1 MKLFEP
7 GKIGTME
14 VKNRIVMA
22 PMGVGGMSETDGDW
36 GARVR
41 DYYMVR
47 ARGGT
52 GLITTCLTFVSHK
65 FEYMA
70 NRFLNLYL
78 DSHLESL
85 SKIAEAVHQ
94 YGAKI
99 SVQLTAGFGRVGPP
113 RQQGLGAIPISASP
127 TPCYFT
133 PEVIARPITTQEAEE
148 LSQAFGEAAKR
159 CRMAGVDA
167 IELHG
172 HQGYLLDQFMSEL
185 WNQRNDK
192 YGGSREKRLTFARE
206 AITAIK
212 REVGEDLPVIYR
224 FGIDHYLEGGR
235 SVEESLWIAKQ
246 LEAMG
251 VDALHVD
258 AGCYETS
265 WWPHPPTYQPGGCMV
280 DMAEKVK
287 PVVKVP
293 IITVGRLQYP
303 ILAERVLQEGKADFV
318 AIGRG
323 LLADPDWPN
332 KVMEGRLDDIR
343 PCLGDHDGCLAEL
356 VSGKTTSCTVN
367 PACGHEKEWALTPIK
382 NKKKLLIVG
391 GGPAGMEAA
400 RVAALRGLDVTL
412 WEKTSRLGG
421 NLWPASVPEFKKDL
435 RDLMNYQ
442 VTQLKKLPVKIEFD
456 REATADDIINFGA
469 DSVILATGAIQ
480 ENLHI
485 PGINRHEVI
494 TAVTLLLN
502 KTEVNKSVLV
512 MGGGLIGC
520 ETAVYL
526 AQKGHQVTLTSRR
539 ANILTDM
546 KLANLHML
554 LKMMADY
561 NVQVLTNCWPVQIVA
576 GGILVKHNDHENTL
590 KVDSLISAAE
600 MRACNELHRTLS
612 GRIGELYAIGDCI
625 EPRRII
631 NAIWEAFHTA
641 RKIYG

>member
-22 PMGVGGMSETDGDW
+22 PMGVGRMSETDGDW

-41 DYYMVR
+41 DYYMLR

-52 GLITTCLTFVSHK
+52 GLITTSLTFVSQK

-70 NRFLNLYL
+70 NHFLNLYL

-85 SKIAEAVHQ
+85 SKIVEAVHQ
-94 YGAKI
+94 YGAKL
-99 SVQLTAGFGRVGPP
+99 SVQLTAGFGRVGPTY
-113 RQQGLGAIPISASP
+113 QQELGAIPISASP

-172 HQGYLLDQFMSEL
+172 HEGYLLDQFMSEL

-265 WWPHPPTYQPGGCMV
+265 WWPHPPTYQPAGCMV

-343 PCLGDHDGCLAEL
+343 PCLGDHEGCLAEL

-400 RVAALRGLDVTL
+400 HVAALRGLDVTL

-539 ANILTDM
+539 TNILTDM
-546 KLANLHML
+546 KLANRHML

-576 GGILVKHNDHENTL
+576 GGILVKHNDHENIL

-612 GRIGELYAIGDCI
+612 GRIEGLYAIGDCI
-625 EPRRII
+625 KPRRII

>member
-1 MKLFEP
+1 MKLFEA

-22 PMGVGGMSETDGDW
+22 SISVGRMVEADGDW

-41 DYYMVR
+41 EYYLTR

-52 GLITTCLTFVSHK
+52 GLITTSLAFVSLKLELITKHS
-65 FEYMA
+65 F
-70 NRFLNLYL
+70 NLYL

-85 SKIAEAVHQ
+85 HKIVEGVHQ
-94 YGAKI
+94 HGAKV
-99 SVQLTAGFGRVGPP
+99 SVQLSAGFGRVMPTHW
-113 RQQGLGAIPISASP
+113 QKLGTIPISASSAR
-127 TPCYFT
+127 CYFT

-148 LSQAFGEAAKR
+148 LAEAFGAAAKR
-159 CRMAGVDA
+159 CQMAGVDA

-172 HQGYLLDQFMSEL
+172 HEGYLLDQFMSEL

-192 YGGSREKRLTFARE
+192 YGGRREKRLTFARE
-206 AITAIK
+206 AIAAIK

-235 SVEESLWIAKQ
+235 TVEESLWIAKQ

-258 AGCYETS
+258 AGCYETN
-265 WWPHPPTYQPGGCMV
+265 WWPHPPTYQPPGCMV

-303 ILAERVLQEGKADFV
+303 ALAERVLQEGKADFV

-332 KVMEGRLDDIR
+332 KVMEGRLEDIR
-343 PCLGDHDGCLAEL
+343 PCVGDHDGCLAEL
-356 VSGKTTSCTVN
+356 RSRKATSCTVN
-367 PACGHEKEWALTPIK
+367 PICGHEKEWVLIPIK
-382 NKKKLLIVG
+382 DKKNLLIIG

-400 RVAALRGLDVTL
+400 RVAALRGLEVTL

-435 RDLMNYQ
+435 RDLINYQ
-442 VTQLKKLPVKIEFD
+442 VTQLKKLPVKIELD
-456 REATADDIINFGA
+456 REATVDDIVNFGA
-469 DSVILATGAIQ
+469 DSIILATGAIQ
-480 ENLHI
+480 ENFHI
-485 PGINRHEVI
+485 SGINRHEVI
-494 TAVTLLLN
+494 TAVALLLN
-502 KTEVNKSVLV
+502 KAKVSKSVLV

-546 KLANLHML
+546 GFANRDML
-554 LKMMADY
+554 LKMMTDH
-561 NVQVLTNCWPVQIVA
+561 NVQVLTNCWPVRIVA
-576 GGILVKHNDHENTL
+576 DGILVKHNAQDRTL
-590 KVDSLISAAE
+590 LAESLISAAK
-600 MRACNELHRTLS
+600 MRPCNELQKALS
-612 GRIGELYAIGDCI
+612 GKVAGLYAIGDCV

-631 NAIWEAFHTA
+631 NAVWEAFHTA
-641 RKIYG
+641 RKIEG